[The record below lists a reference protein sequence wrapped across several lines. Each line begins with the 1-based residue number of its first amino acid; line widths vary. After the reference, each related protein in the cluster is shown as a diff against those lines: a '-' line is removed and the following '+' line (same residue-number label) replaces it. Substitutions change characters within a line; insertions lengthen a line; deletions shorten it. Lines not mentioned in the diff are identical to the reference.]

1 MKCSIATE
9 GTTLSKISESIGEGN
24 QNFFLLCY
32 ERKYETKGKNIHT
45 KINQFENLQ
54 LCLPVQGERL
64 ALYSI
69 I

>member
-32 ERKYETKGKNIHT
+32 ERKYETKGTKGKNIHT
-45 KINQFENLQ
+45 KIN
-54 LCLPVQGERL
+54 
-64 ALYSI
+64 
-69 I
+69 

>member
-45 KINQFENLQ
+45 KIN
-54 LCLPVQGERL
+54 
-64 ALYSI
+64 
-69 I
+69 